1 MSSYDRDKK
10 LEEFIKQSNI
20 QNEDF
25 IRREY
30 AKIRQCHEQEF
41 EQELRK
47 FQECNMRGDLVQ
59 AYYHYTVAESI
70 NEFLKALESE
80 STGSLIDS

>member
-1 MSSYDRDKK
+1 MSSYNRDKK
-10 LEEFIKQSNI
+10 LQELAAQSSIK
-20 QNEDF
+20 NENF

-30 AKIRQCHEQEF
+30 YKIRQCHEQEF

-47 FQECNMRGDLVQ
+47 FQECNRTGDIVQ

-70 NEFLKALESE
+70 NEFLKTLESE
-80 STGSLIDS
+80 STT